1 MVSSSARPAAH
12 CISSDSSESEREEEE
27 EKEEEGEERGRKD
40 GEEEK
45 EELMEGDE
53 REDEASKEDELSS
66 VTESGKGAGFSKSCK
81 TGSFRY
87 LNKNKGLLIVC
98 IYFQLSFMLVCM
110 PESTIPLYS
119 Q

>member
-27 EKEEEGEERGRKD
+27 EKEQEGAKRERKD
-40 GEEEK
+40 GEEK
-45 EELMEGDE
+45 EGLMERDG
-53 REDEASKEDELSS
+53 REDEASKEDQLSS

-87 LNKNKGLLIVC
+87 LNKNKGALIVR
-98 IYFQLSFMLVCM
+98 IYF
-110 PESTIPLYS
+110 
-119 Q
+119 

>member
-12 CISSDSSESEREEEE
+12 CISSDSSESGREEEE

-45 EELMEGDE
+45 EELMERDG
-53 REDEASKEDELSS
+53 REDEASKEDQLSS
-66 VTESGKGAGFSKSCK
+66 VTESRKGAGFSKSCK

-87 LNKNKGLLIVC
+87 LNKNKGALIVC
-98 IYFQLSFMLVCM
+98 IYF
-110 PESTIPLYS
+110 
-119 Q
+119 